1 MNNFTK
7 PKRFT
12 LSLPENVHLEL
23 TKMAS
28 QKGISSKE
36 VVIKCLKIGLIA
48 FDADNDSS
56 KELILRENTKKDG
69 VKETKIILI

>member
-1 MNNFTK
+1 MNKTK
-7 PKRFT
+7 KQKRFT

-28 QKGISSKE
+28 DRGISSKE
-36 VVIKCLKIGLIA
+36 VVIKCLKLGLIA
-48 FDADNDSS
+48 FTTDDSPN
-56 KELILRENTKKDG
+56 KELILREYFNDE